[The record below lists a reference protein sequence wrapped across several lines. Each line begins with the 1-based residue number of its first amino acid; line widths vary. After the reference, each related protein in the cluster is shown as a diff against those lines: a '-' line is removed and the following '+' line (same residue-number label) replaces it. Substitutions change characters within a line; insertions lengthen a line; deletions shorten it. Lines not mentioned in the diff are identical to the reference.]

1 MFCSSLFSFSMS
13 GSKTI
18 AASAIEPR
26 MRYILYIKTC
36 KYTYTI
42 HTIVRRY
49 STNKNAEF
57 SQLVSGLLKIIV
69 WKMQNFQGLE
79 RLSSVLNPCDLRV
92 LHLCIQKSSRFFNLN
107 VNNSLSN
114 LVLFNCSLCV
124 KFACRFKLW
133 QGNLKFWS
141 ASSVLALYMSLQWL
155 FNLMLNAFSDLPVHC
170 PLYSVHS
177 IK

>member
-1 MFCSSLFSFSMS
+1 MTHYMLFMLTLGMNTNHMCFVLVFFSFSMS
-13 GSKTI
+13 GFKTI

-69 WKMQNFQGLE
+69 
-79 RLSSVLNPCDLRV
+79 
-92 LHLCIQKSSRFFNLN
+92 
-107 VNNSLSN
+107 
-114 LVLFNCSLCV
+114 
-124 KFACRFKLW
+124 
-133 QGNLKFWS
+133 
-141 ASSVLALYMSLQWL
+141 
-155 FNLMLNAFSDLPVHC
+155 
-170 PLYSVHS
+170 
-177 IK
+177 